1 MIPKTEKNLESS
13 CIWHIFSGLKKIEKR
28 FIPWGAQ
35 IISMTTV
42 FIAMKSDFVYDEFGT
57 SRRWRRSSSWWR
69 RSSWKWSVWSL
80 KNSPYFLTCFRTAP
94 LSGFKYSILRKL
106 RFIGMCRMRDAC
118 LTKYMVLR
126 WGTQVFCAYVT
137 KSKILAEKS
146 QLKIIRYE
154 DRNRKTVGYCKKC
167 CTISRTYVPY
177 SNRYSPIKKQGKK
190 FPKNLF
196 DFIGSST
203 FAPAFEREWRWST

>member
-1 MIPKTEKNLESS
+1 
-13 CIWHIFSGLKKIEKR
+13 
-28 FIPWGAQ
+28 
-35 IISMTTV
+35 MTTV

-57 SRRWRRSSSWWR
+57 SRRWRRSSYWWGP
-69 RSSWKWSVWSL
+69 SSWRWGVWSL
-80 KNSPYFLTCFRTAP
+80 KNSHYFLTCFRTVS
-94 LSGFKYSILRKL
+94 LSGSKYSILRKL
-106 RFIGMCRMRDAC
+106 RFIGMCRMRDVG

-146 QLKIIRYE
+146 QLKIICFG

-177 SNRYSPIKKQGKK
+177 NNRYSPIKKQRKK
-190 FPKNLF
+190 FSKNLF
-196 DFIGSST
+196 EFIESST
-203 FAPAFEREWRWST
+203 FAPAFEREWRRST